1 MCNNIAITDIQTTH
15 VLLFCYFVVVDN
27 DQIRRKQLK
36 IEGRPQSAHSVS
48 QRSSRASFYSPQVKD
63 MVDDVMF
70 DDVDSSIQALFFQSR
85 YSVQSEDRPYLS
97 SRSSTICS
105 STFGTSFRANDIVYA
120 HHKAGSQNLIHHVLG
135 ASDIKYQRPGPYKAS
150 QNPDQKT
157 YGGDLLKKHSQHFTQ
172 DKPFTPKTL
181 KSDKSSYLSKYRYY
195 RAPLKKQCQAK
206 LMQQEKDSGRY
217 GQNTSHAAHIYD
229 I

>member
-1 MCNNIAITDIQTTH
+1 MTLITCLVH
-15 VLLFCYFVVVDN
+15 FKLC
-27 DQIRRKQLK
+27 
-36 IEGRPQSAHSVS
+36 
-48 QRSSRASFYSPQVKD
+48 
-63 MVDDVMF
+63 
-70 DDVDSSIQALFFQSR
+70 FFQSR

-120 HHKAGSQNLIHHVLG
+120 HHKAGSQNLIHHGLG
-135 ASDIKYQRPGPYKAS
+135 TSDIKYQRPGPPKAS

-217 GQNTSHAAHIYD
+217 GQNTSLDWYSMQQPYTVYIIYHLHLLCMSTAQKTRKGQMRHLR
-229 I
+229 